1 MLQTLVPGATQ
12 TCIFLM
18 ENPYSLILA
27 RISIANFSATVRT
40 AIIHQQQLK
49 IGKRLRQKC
58 CLYIQPSMA
67 QRLYTGTITD
77 ISGMF
82 PFIA

>member
-18 ENPYSLILA
+18 ENLYSLILA

-49 IGKRLRQKC
+49 IGKRLRQN
-58 CLYIQPSMA
+58 A
-67 QRLYTGTITD
+67 VYTF
-77 ISGMF
+77 SQVWLNVVYRHYY
-82 PFIA
+82 